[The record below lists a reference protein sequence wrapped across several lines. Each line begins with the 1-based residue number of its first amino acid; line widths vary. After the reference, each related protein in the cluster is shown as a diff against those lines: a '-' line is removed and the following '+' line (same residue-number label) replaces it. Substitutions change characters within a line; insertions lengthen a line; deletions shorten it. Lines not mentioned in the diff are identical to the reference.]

1 MGEGAF
7 FFKKNFFGPIT
18 ALGVIGL
25 PPPQFITG
33 KESNNNN
40 YTLNIGTKAVLND
53 IYFITLAIKRKKLYA
68 FKVGVTETCIVG
80 VGMLSE
86 DIKMSISV
94 MIWIDLV

>member
-1 MGEGAF
+1 MKLKKMGGQ
-7 FFKKNFFGPIT
+7 
-18 ALGVIGL
+18 L
-25 PPPQFITG
+25 PHLTP
-33 KESNNNN
+33 
-40 YTLNIGTKAVLND
+40 
-53 IYFITLAIKRKKLYA
+53 YA